1 MRWPPAG
8 QVTAAVL
15 MIAGLAFLG
24 AVAGSLAS
32 FLGLGNEEEGPTD
45 NSAVLREVRELRDQ
59 ISRLEGGNGD
69 DRLAAFLRRGGRG
82 STGRSQ
88 PGAERGRAPCDL
100 RHRTTEIGTLSRCRR
115 GGEPGAEGT
124 DGRTESTDL
133 CPQGVVG

>member
-32 FLGLGNEEEGPTD
+32 FLGSGNEEEGPTD
-45 NSAVLREVRELRDQ
+45 DGAVLREVRELRDQ

-69 DRLAAFLRRGGRG
+69 DR
-82 STGRSQ
+82 
-88 PGAERGRAPCDL
+88 
-100 RHRTTEIGTLSRCRR
+100 
-115 GGEPGAEGT
+115 
-124 DGRTESTDL
+124 
-133 CPQGVVG
+133 